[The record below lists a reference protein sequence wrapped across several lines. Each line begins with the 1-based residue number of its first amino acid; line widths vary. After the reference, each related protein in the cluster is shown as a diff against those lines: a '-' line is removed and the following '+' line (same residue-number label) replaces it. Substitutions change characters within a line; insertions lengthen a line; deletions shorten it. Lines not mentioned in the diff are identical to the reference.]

1 MVPLK
6 YFSSFAG
13 DVCDYD
19 DDNDKVLDEK
29 DNCPLIYNRD
39 QQDTDGKC
47 CALCLTQNQNL

>member
-1 MVPLK
+1 VVPLK
-6 YFSSFAG
+6 LYFFSFSG

-29 DNCPLIYNRD
+29 DNCPLVYNRD

-47 CALCLTQNQNL
+47 CALCLTQN